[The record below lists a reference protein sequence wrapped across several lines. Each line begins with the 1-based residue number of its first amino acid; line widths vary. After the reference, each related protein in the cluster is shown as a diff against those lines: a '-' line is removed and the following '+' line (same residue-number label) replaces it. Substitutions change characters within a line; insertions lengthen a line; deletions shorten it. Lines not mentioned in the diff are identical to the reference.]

1 MCWSQNINMVIRNV
15 LQVFHTYKKEQV
27 YHEKKN
33 HNGSG
38 DSCCDSGCSC
48 DCINSG
54 TDTGIDL
61 MKNRYRAENGYN
73 GLTNERKIR
82 IINISNKYYY

>member
-1 MCWSQNINMVIRNV
+1 MVIRNV

-38 DSCCDSGCSC
+38 DSCSDSGGSC

-54 TDTGIDL
+54 TDTGID
-61 MKNRYRAENGYN
+61 MTEGEEEKCPYRLSEMI
-73 GLTNERKIR
+73 LQK
-82 IINISNKYYY
+82 

>member
-27 YHEKKN
+27 YYEKKN

>member
-1 MCWSQNINMVIRNV
+1 MCWSQNIDMVIRNV

-38 DSCCDSGCSC
+38 DSCSDSGGSC

-54 TDTGIDL
+54 TDTGTDL
-61 MKNRYRAENGYN
+61 MKGRYYH
-73 GLTNERKIR
+73 ERKQKAVKR
-82 IINISNKYYY
+82 GT

>member
-1 MCWSQNINMVIRNV
+1 MIIRNV

-38 DSCCDSGCSC
+38 DSCCDSGGSC

-54 TDTGIDL
+54 TDTGTDL
-61 MKNRYRAENGYN
+61 MKGRYYH
-73 GLTNERKIR
+73 ERKQKAAKR
-82 IINISNKYYY
+82 GT

>member
-1 MCWSQNINMVIRNV
+1 MVIRNV

-38 DSCCDSGCSC
+38 DSCCDSGGSC

-54 TDTGIDL
+54 TDTGTYL
-61 MKNRYRAENGYN
+61 MKNRCRAENGYSCLDKCKEDVYN
-73 GLTNERKIR
+73 Q
-82 IINISNKYYY
+82 YW

>member
-1 MCWSQNINMVIRNV
+1 MVIRNV

-38 DSCCDSGCSC
+38 DSCCDSGGSC

>member
-1 MCWSQNINMVIRNV
+1 MVIRNV

-33 HNGSG
+33 HNSSG
-38 DSCCDSGCSC
+38 DSCWDSGGSC

-54 TDTGIDL
+54 TDTGTDL
-61 MKNRYRAENGYN
+61 MKGTATCIITKFLYN
-73 GLTNERKIR
+73 YEAL
-82 IINISNKYYY
+82 

>member
-1 MCWSQNINMVIRNV
+1 MVIRNV

-33 HNGSG
+33 YNGSG
-38 DSCCDSGCSC
+38 DSCCDSGGSC

-82 IINISNKYYY
+82 TINISNKYYY

>member
-1 MCWSQNINMVIRNV
+1 MVIRNV

-38 DSCCDSGCSC
+38 DSCCDSGGSC

-73 GLTNERKIR
+73 GLTNKRNIR

>member
-1 MCWSQNINMVIRNV
+1 MVIRNV
-15 LQVFHTYKKEQV
+15 LQVFHAYKKEQV

-38 DSCCDSGCSC
+38 DSCCDSGGSC

-54 TDTGIDL
+54 TDTGTDL
-61 MKNRYRAENGYN
+61 IKNRYRAENGYN